1 MIPVRLMGC
10 LKTWMFSAKRHMEV
24 FTASPQDE
32 PVSCAFGRLSLSSE
46 HPFLMILNNPQSL
59 Q

>member
-1 MIPVRLMGC
+1 MIPVRGVGC

-24 FTASPQDE
+24 FTASPHHE
-32 PVSCAFGRLSLSSE
+32 PVSCAFGRLSTSSE
-46 HPFLMILNNPQSL
+46 HPFLLILNNPQSL